1 MICLLSDRID
11 EEILSAA
18 KRLRIVANYAVGFD
32 NIDIPAAT
40 RRGIAVSNTPDVL
53 TNATAELAWAL
64 LLSVARRVVEG
75 DRLVRAGE
83 FHGWDPLMLLGYEVA
98 GKTLGIIGAGR
109 IGTAMARRAR
119 GFDMRILY
127 TRPSGPRREMD
138 ELGAQH
144 VELETLLRESDFI
157 SIHTPLT
164 PATRHMIGRPQF
176 ELMKPT
182 AILINTGR
190 GPVVD
195 EAALAD
201 ALANRRIAGA
211 GLDVYEYE
219 PKVEPALLAL
229 DNVVLLPHIGSATF
243 EARAAMARLAAEN
256 VLDALRGK
264 VPRTCLNPEYQQYC
278 GVPPRD

>member
-1 MICLLSDRID
+1 
-11 EEILSAA
+11 
-18 KRLRIVANYAVGFD
+18 
-32 NIDIPAAT
+32 
-40 RRGIAVSNTPDVL
+40 
-53 TNATAELAWAL
+53 
-64 LLSVARRVVEG
+64 
-75 DRLVRAGE
+75 
-83 FHGWDPLMLLGYEVA
+83 
-98 GKTLGIIGAGR
+98 
-109 IGTAMARRAR
+109 
-119 GFDMRILY
+119 
-127 TRPSGPRREMD
+127 MD